1 MATIDNL
8 NFKVILDDV
17 DFNKRIKDDIAAA
30 KAANVELSTLLE
42 VKQYIRRLP
51 GKRFT
56 LGEKHILFEIGQ
68 FI

>member
-56 LGEKHILFEIGQ
+56 LGEKR
-68 FI
+68 